1 MVPLLILIGAIA
13 AIDVLAQRWGVDSR
27 LDRGDWQPRQVSR

>member
-1 MVPLLILIGAIA
+1 MIELVVLIVAVL

-27 LDRGDWQPRQVSR
+27 LDRGDWQPRTYTR